1 MRYSGPPSAEIAEVR
16 GIEGDYV
23 VNKWF
28 AKKRRLVIIAL
39 VAGAIGAL
47 TATAVAQTQRFP
59 DVPVDHYA
67 YEAVEWAA
75 EVGVTTGHTDGTF
88 KPEQPLIKRHAVVF
102 MERYYDEILQA
113 EESEDFTRGDMMV
126 LLKAINDGTIDDT
139 AAESDTAAGSRPAE
153 EAGQRFPDVPVD
165 HYAYEAVEW
174 AAEVGV
180 TTGHTDGTFKPE
192 QPLIKRHAVVFMERY
207 YDEILQAEESE
218 DFTRGDMMVLL
229 KAINDGTIDDT
240 AAESDTAAGSRPAE
254 EALTPSAGE
263 VVSASWWHSCGVRVD
278 GTVTCWGS
286 NEHLV
291 YHDSQPRWIA
301 DGKLDAP
308 SGRFLSVAVSSS
320 HSCGVRVDQSAVCWG
335 RNEQGQA
342 NAPSGQFLSVTVSS
356 SRSCG
361 VRVDQSVVCWGFNI
375 SGELNAPSG
384 QFLSVTSSSS
394 HLCALRADQTVVCWG
409 DDTYGQLNAPSGQF
423 SHLAAGSIHTCG
435 VRVDQSLTCWG
446 GFNQGGESN
455 VPAEA
460 FLSVSVASGN
470 SYKCGVRLDRALV
483 CWEGDLHYYADTAE
497 LVHPSLVRDPN
508 LRYFEDA
515 ETAERRLLDFAR
527 LHRSYL
533 LAPAGEFLSVA
544 AGQHHACAVRV
555 DRTVV
560 CWGMND
566 QGQANAPTGQFGP

>member
-1 MRYSGPPSAEIAEVR
+1 M
-16 GIEGDYV
+16 
-23 VNKWF
+23 
-28 AKKRRLVIIAL
+28 KRRLVIIAL

-67 YEAVEWAA
+67 FEAVEWAA
-75 EVGVTTGHTDGTF
+75 EVGVTRGHTDGTF

-139 AAESDTAAGSRPAE
+139 AAESDTAAGSLPAE
-153 EAGQRFPDVPVD
+153 EASQRFPDVPPD
-165 HYAYEAVEW
+165 HYAFEAVEW

-180 TTGHTDGTFKPE
+180 TRGHTDGTFKPE

-240 AAESDTAAGSRPAE
+240 AAGSLSEE
-254 EALTPSAGE
+254 EALTLSAGGG
-263 VVSASWWHSCGVRVD
+263 VAAGRSHSCGVRVD

-291 YHDSQPRWIA
+291 YHDSQPRWIT

-308 SGRFLSVAVSSS
+308 SGRFLSVTVSSS
-320 HSCGVRVDQSAVCWG
+320 HSCGVHVDQSVVCWG
-335 RNEQGQA
+335 SNSNGKSNAPSGRFLSVTAGSNSCGVHVDQSVVCWGSNYYGQS
-342 NAPSGQFLSVTVSS
+342 NAPSGQFLSVTAGGLY
-356 SRSCG
+356 SCG
-361 VRVDQSVVCWGFNI
+361 
-375 SGELNAPSG
+375 
-384 QFLSVTSSSS
+384 
-394 HLCALRADQTVVCWG
+394 LRTDQTVTCWG
-409 DDTYGQLNAPSGQF
+409 DNTHGILAAPTGQF
-423 SHLAAGSIHTCG
+423 SYLAAGSSHMCG

-446 GFNQGGESN
+446 SDHGGVSN

-460 FLSVSVASGN
+460 FLSVASGN
-470 SYKCGVRLDRALV
+470 SYTCGVRLDRTLV
-483 CWEGDLHYYADTAE
+483 CWDSDYRYYADTAE
-497 LVHPSLVRDPN
+497 VVHASLIRDPD
-508 LRYFEDA
+508 LRYIEDA
-515 ETAERRLLDFAR
+515 ETAERRLLEFVR
-527 LHRSYL
+527 LNNAYL

-544 AGQHHACAVRV
+544 AGDDHACAVRV
-555 DRTVV
+555 DRTAV

>member
-1 MRYSGPPSAEIAEVR
+1 MRYSGPPRAEIAEVR
-16 GIEGDYV
+16 DIEGDYV
-23 VNKWF
+23 VNKWL

-67 YEAVEWAA
+67 FEAVEWAA

-102 MERYYDEILQA
+102 MERYYDKILQA

-126 LLKAINDGTIDDT
+126 LLKAINDGAIDDT
-139 AAESDTAAGSRPAE
+139 AAESDTAAGSLPE
-153 EAGQRFPDVPVD
+153 QETDQRFPDVPVD
-165 HYAYEAVEW
+165 HYAFEAVEW

-192 QPLIKRHAVVFMERY
+192 QPLIKRHAVVFMGRY
-207 YDEILQAEESE
+207 YDKILQAEESE

-229 KAINDGTIDDT
+229 KAINDG
-240 AAESDTAAGSRPAE
+240 AAAGSRPEE
-254 EALTPSAGE
+254 EALTLSAGE
-263 VVSASWWHSCGVRVD
+263 VVAAGHSHSCGVRAN

-291 YHDSQPRWIA
+291 YHDGQPRWIT

-308 SGRFLSVAVSSS
+308 SGQFLSVAVSSS
-320 HSCGVRVDQSAVCWG
+320 HSCGVRVDRTIACWG
-335 RNEQGQA
+335 DNVSGQS
-342 NAPSGQFLSVTVSS
+342 NAPSGQFLSVTAGGLY
-356 SRSCG
+356 SCG
-361 VRVDQSVVCWGFNI
+361 VRVDQTVVCWGNNYYGQ
-375 SGELNAPSG
+375 SNAPSG
-384 QFLSVTSSSS
+384 QFLSVTAGGL
-394 HLCALRADQTVVCWG
+394 HTCGLRADQTVVCWG
-409 DDTYGQLNAPSGQF
+409 DDTSGQSAAPTGQF
-423 SHLAAGSIHTCG
+423 SHLVAGSFNTCG
-435 VRVDQSLTCWG
+435 VGVDQSLTCWG
-446 GFNQGGESN
+446 YDPN

-460 FLSVSVASGN
+460 FLSVASGN
-470 SYKCGVRLDRALV
+470 SYTCGMRLDRTLV
-483 CWEGDLHYYADTAE
+483 CWEGDYSYYADTAE

-508 LRYFEDA
+508 LHYFEDA
-515 ETAERRLLDFAR
+515 ETAERRLLESVR
-527 LHRSYL
+527 LHNAYL
-533 LAPAGEFLSVA
+533 LAPAGEFLSIA
-544 AGQHHACAVRV
+544 AGENHACAVRV

>member
-1 MRYSGPPSAEIAEVR
+1 MRYSRPPSAEIAEVR
-16 GIEGDYV
+16 GIEEDYV

-28 AKKRRLVIIAL
+28 VMKRRLVIIAL

-67 YEAVEWAA
+67 FEAVEWAA
-75 EVGVTTGHTDGTF
+75 EVGVTAGYPDGTF
-88 KPEQPLIKRHAVVF
+88 KPELPLNKRHAVVF

-139 AAESDTAAGSRPAE
+139 AAGSPPE
-153 EAGQRFPDVPVD
+153 QETDPRFPDVSVD
-165 HYAYEAVEW
+165 HYAFEAVEW

-180 TTGHTDGTFKPE
+180 TAGYPDGTFKPE
-192 QPLIKRHAVVFMERY
+192 LPLNKRHAVVFMERY

-229 KAINDGTIDDT
+229 KAINDGT
-240 AAESDTAAGSRPAE
+240 AAGSRPAE
-254 EALTPSAGE
+254 EALTLSAGE
-263 VVSASWWHSCGVRVD
+263 IVAAGRNHSCGVRAD

-286 NEHLV
+286 NKHLV

-308 SGRFLSVAVSSS
+308 SGRFLSMTVGSS
-320 HSCGVRVDQSAVCWG
+320 HSCGVRVDRTIACWG
-335 RNEQGQA
+335 SDSNGQL
-342 NAPSGQFLSVTVSS
+342 NAPSGQFLSMTAGFSH
-356 SRSCG
+356 SCS
-361 VRVDQSVVCWGFNI
+361 VRVDQSVVCWGSNYNGQ
-375 SGELNAPSG
+375 SNAPSG
-384 QFLSVTSSSS
+384 QFLSVAAGSGHSCGVRVDGTVTCWGSGESFVY
-394 HLCALRADQTVVCWG
+394 HDGELVWRADG
-409 DDTYGQLNAPSGQF
+409 RLDAPSGQF
-423 SHLAAGSIHTCG
+423 SYLAAGPSHTCG
-435 VRVDQSLTCWG
+435 VHVDQSLTCWG
-446 GFNQGGESN
+446 QGGVSN
-455 VPAEA
+455 VPAEE
-460 FLSVSVASGN
+460 FLSVAGGN
-470 SYKCGVRLDRALV
+470 SHTCGVLLDRTLV
-483 CWEGDLHYYADTAE
+483 CWDSYYHYYGDTAE

-508 LRYFEDA
+508 LHYIEDA
-515 ETAERRLLDFAR
+515 ETAERRLLEFVR
-527 LHRSYL
+527 LHNAYL

-544 AGQHHACAVRV
+544 AGDSHACAVRV